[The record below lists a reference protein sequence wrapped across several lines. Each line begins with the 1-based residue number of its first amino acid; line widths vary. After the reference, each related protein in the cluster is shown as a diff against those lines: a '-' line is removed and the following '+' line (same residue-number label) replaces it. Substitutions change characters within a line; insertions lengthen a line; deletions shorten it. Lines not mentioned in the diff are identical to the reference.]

1 MSNTQQLTLNEQTAN
16 KLQAY
21 AELLE
26 KSPSS
31 ILNEA
36 LENYFL
42 EADKAIVEK
51 SMHQQDPDTDISFD
65 EFWDDVD
72 I

>member
-42 EADKAIVEK
+42 EADKVIVEK